1 MKKYFCI
8 FGGGGIRGVAYA
20 GALRSLVEQD
30 IQIVGLAGSSV
41 GAVFSSL
48 YVAGYSCDELEDIF
62 INLKMDIFKDI
73 NFNFGKDFALSKGD
87 AFYAWIRDLIES
99 KFYGENYEKGK
110 MEPVKFKDI
119 EHNYI
124 VLSTNLT
131 DSTYKEFSKHT
142 TPDAEVAHA
151 VRASVSM
158 PGLFRPVYQDGE
170 IIVDGDLMKSWP
182 LWRLS
187 PSLCPPDARIMEF
200 RLEDLQQNKL
210 IDNSLAYL
218 NAVYN
223 TISSFAT
230 DFIIDLYK
238 ERDKFDYIKINSPDI
253 SVLDFAINQNKKREL
268 IDIGYEAT
276 SSYFKYFLPQKRKK
290 LLDNYYEIFLILQK
304 IRHELRES
312 SDIKSAYAILCEL
325 FMHLC
330 EYKRYID
337 LDIYE
342 KIDAFKNLFKRNY
355 KISKFFFISGYTL
368 NDKTLVLIEL
378 QKIMEIIDSKT
389 AELRDN

>member
-1 MKKYFCI
+1 
-8 FGGGGIRGVAYA
+8 
-20 GALRSLVEQD
+20 
-30 IQIVGLAGSSV
+30 
-41 GAVFSSL
+41 
-48 YVAGYSCDELEDIF
+48 
-62 INLKMDIFKDI
+62 
-73 NFNFGKDFALSKGD
+73 
-87 AFYAWIRDLIES
+87 
-99 KFYGENYEKGK
+99 
-110 MEPVKFKDI
+110 
-119 EHNYI
+119 
-124 VLSTNLT
+124 
-131 DSTYKEFSKHT
+131 
-142 TPDAEVAHA
+142 
-151 VRASVSM
+151 
-158 PGLFRPVYQDGE
+158 
-170 IIVDGDLMKSWP
+170 
-182 LWRLS
+182 
-187 PSLCPPDARIMEF
+187 MEF

-290 LLDNYYEIFLILQK
+290 LFDNYYEIFLIMEK
-304 IRHELRES
+304 IKHGLKES
-312 SDIKSAYAILCEL
+312 SDIKAAYVILCEL

-342 KIDAFKNLFKRNY
+342 KIVAFKNLFKRNY
-355 KISKFFFISGYTL
+355 KISKLFFISGYTL
-368 NDKTLVLIEL
+368 NDKTLVLLEL
-378 QKIMEIIDSKT
+378 QKIIEIISLKT
-389 AELRDN
+389 EELKDV